1 MPECEVA
8 IVQIA
13 KYLADSKKDNSA
25 YIADA
30 KAREDVKKYG
40 ELPVPFHLRN
50 APTTLMK
57 DLEYGK
63 GYEYDHDLENKKS
76 SQKCL
81 PDELCGRE
89 YFG

>member
-1 MPECEVA
+1 MA
-8 IVQIA
+8 
-13 KYLADSKKDNSA
+13 L
-25 YIADA
+25 
-30 KAREDVKKYG
+30 
-40 ELPVPFHLRN
+40 HLRN

-57 DLEYGK
+57 DLEYGE